1 MTAQLIGAFV
11 AGFLVWCV
19 LAGEEDFDY
28 GNTYPHFVVGTN
40 EWVNVGRVCIAE
52 FIATFFLVFMVFAT
66 AVDKKNCPYP
76 VYGFAI
82 AGTVGMCALGGDMG
96 GAALNPFRWL
106 GPAITGWWAFT
117 QP

>member
-76 VYGFAI
+76 SMGSRLLAPSGCVLWGAI
-82 AGTVGMCALGGDMG
+82 WEAQL
-96 GAALNPFRWL
+96 
-106 GPAITGWWAFT
+106 
-117 QP
+117 